1 MPKSKFYRR
10 AKKGFVCGIWAVIVT
25 SLYFLYQSLENCFYI
40 LYVNRQQIFFD
51 NHTQFTGE
59 ILIKPKRKSFEA
71 QKVNIAQATFQK
83 PLNKIDL
90 FTTHLR
96 KFE

>member
-1 MPKSKFYRR
+1 M
-10 AKKGFVCGIWAVIVT
+10 
-25 SLYFLYQSLENCFYI
+25 
-40 LYVNRQQIFFD
+40 
-51 NHTQFTGE
+51 GE